1 MDCHGGFFMPLNSSQ
16 KHLDTPLE
24 KKYMLK
30 EFKDFIARGNVID
43 MAVGIVMGA
52 AFTAI
57 VNSAV
62 GDILMPVVG
71 WMMHGV
77 DFSNNFFQL
86 GGDTAFA
93 SLKDAKA
100 AGVPVISYGM
110 LINAAIN
117 FMAVSIFVFWIV
129 KVTNKLKRPSP
140 DAPPAPTPEDI
151 TLLRE
156 IRDSLKK

>member
-1 MDCHGGFFMPLNSSQ
+1 MIS
-16 KHLDTPLE
+16 
-24 KKYMLK
+24 

-62 GDILMPVVG
+62 GDILMPVIG
-71 WMMHGV
+71 WAMAGV
-77 DFSNNFFQL
+77 DFSNYFIQL
-86 GGDTAFA
+86 GGGETVYA
-93 SLKDAKA
+93 SVKAAKD

-117 FMAVSIFVFWIV
+117 FLAVSFFVFWIV
-129 KVTNKLKRPSP
+129 KVSNKLKKTP
-140 DAPPAPTPEDI
+140 PPAATPEDVL
-151 TLLRE
+151 LLRE

>member
-1 MDCHGGFFMPLNSSQ
+1 MLN
-16 KHLDTPLE
+16 
-24 KKYMLK
+24 

-62 GDILMPVVG
+62 GDILMPVIG
-71 WMMHGV
+71 WAMAGV
-77 DFSNNFFQL
+77 DFSNYFVQL
-86 GGDTAFA
+86 GGETAYA
-93 SLKDAKA
+93 SVKAAKD

-117 FMAVSIFVFWIV
+117 FLAVSWFV
-129 KVTNKLKRPSP
+129 KLSNKLKKT
-140 DAPPAPTPEDI
+140 APPAPAVTPEDI
-151 TLLRE
+151 VLLRE
-156 IRDSLKK
+156 IRDALAQK

>member
-1 MDCHGGFFMPLNSSQ
+1 MF
-16 KHLDTPLE
+16 
-24 KKYMLK
+24 K

-71 WMMHGV
+71 WMMAGV
-77 DFSNNFFQL
+77 DFSNYFIQL
-86 GGDTAFA
+86 GGDQHFET
-93 SLKDAKA
+93 LKA
-100 AGVPVISYGM
+100 AKEAGIPVLSYGM
-110 LINAAIN
+110 LINAVIN
-117 FMAVSIFVFWIV
+117 FMAVSWFVFWVV
-129 KVTNKLKRPSP
+129 KGTNKLKKKEE
-140 DAPPAPTPEDI
+140 PAPSAPAATPEDI
-151 TLLRE
+151 ILLRE

>member
-1 MDCHGGFFMPLNSSQ
+1 MF
-16 KHLDTPLE
+16 
-24 KKYMLK
+24 K

-62 GDILMPVVG
+62 GDIIMPIVG
-71 WMMHGV
+71 WAMAGV
-77 DFSNNFFQL
+77 DFSNYFFQL
-86 GGDTAFA
+86 GGDQAYAT
-93 SLKDAKA
+93 LKAAKE
-100 AGVPVISYGM
+100 AGVPVLSYGM
-110 LINAAIN
+110 LINAIIN
-117 FMAVSIFVFWIV
+117 FLAVSWFVFWVV
-129 KVTNKLKRPSP
+129 KGTNKLKK
-140 DAPPAPTPEDI
+140 PAPEAPAPAAPVEPPEV

>member
-1 MDCHGGFFMPLNSSQ
+1 MSMFQ
-16 KHLDTPLE
+16 
-24 KKYMLK
+24 

-62 GDILMPVVG
+62 ADIIMPIVG
-71 WMMHGV
+71 WMMAGV
-77 DFSNNFFQL
+77 DFSNYFFQL
-86 GGDTAFA
+86 GGDQAYTTVKA
-93 SLKDAKA
+93 AKE
-100 AGVPVISYGM
+100 AGVPVLSYGM
-110 LINAAIN
+110 LINATIN
-117 FMAVSIFVFWIV
+117 FLAVSWFVFWVV
-129 KVTNKLKRPSP
+129 KATNKLKNPKP
-140 DAPPAPTPEDI
+140 AAPATAAPPAEPAEV